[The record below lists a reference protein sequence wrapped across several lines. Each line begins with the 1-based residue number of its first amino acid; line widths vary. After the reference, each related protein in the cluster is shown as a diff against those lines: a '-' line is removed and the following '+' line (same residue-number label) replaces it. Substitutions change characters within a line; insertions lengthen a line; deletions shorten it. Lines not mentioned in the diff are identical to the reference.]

1 MARYIEDTG
10 RDLKNKGE
18 EISQTVGMISS
29 DIDLRIFIESNRSVN
44 GFIQKEEFQPYSQ
57 SKVDIR
63 DRVRKRT
70 QDTAAGKTP
79 ADIKIDDNYINTSS
93 L

>member
-1 MARYIEDTG
+1 M
-10 RDLKNKGE
+10 
-18 EISQTVGMISS
+18 GMISS

-70 QDTAAGKTP
+70 TQDTTP
-79 ADIKIDDNYINTSS
+79 AEIKIDDNYINTSS
-93 L
+93 